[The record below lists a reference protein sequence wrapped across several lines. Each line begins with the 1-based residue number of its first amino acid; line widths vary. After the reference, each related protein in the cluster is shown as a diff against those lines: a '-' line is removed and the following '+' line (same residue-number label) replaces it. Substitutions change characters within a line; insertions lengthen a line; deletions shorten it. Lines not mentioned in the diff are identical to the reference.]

1 MLVKEI
7 MTRKME
13 SIPPTASLREAARKM
28 RDLNVGS
35 LPVAEKGKLIGMIT
49 DRDICCRGVADGF
62 DPETTEVRDVMSR
75 DIAFCF
81 SYDTVNDA
89 VRQME
94 QRHIQQI
101 AVLNSDKTIAGFL
114 TVDDIAHFSRQ
125 LAGEVLDTTGHV
137 QH

>member
-7 MTRKME
+7 MTHK
-13 SIPPTASLREAARKM
+13 IVTVLPTTSLREAAQKM
-28 RDLNVGS
+28 RALNIGS
-35 LPVAEKGKLIGMIT
+35 LTVAKDGKLIGMIT
-49 DRDICCRGVADGF
+49 DRDICCRGVADGL
-62 DPETTEVRDVMSR
+62 DPAITEVREIMSH

-94 QRHIQQI
+94 QRHIRRL
-101 AVLNSDKTIAGFL
+101 AVLHSDKTIAGFL
-114 TVDDIAHFSRQ
+114 TVDDIAHYSRQ
-125 LAGEVLDTTGHV
+125 MAGEVLDSIAHV

>member
-7 MTRKME
+7 MTHRME
-13 SIPPTASLREAARKM
+13 YILPTATLREAAQKM
-28 RDLNVGS
+28 RDLNIGS
-35 LPVAEKGKLIGMIT
+35 LPVAENGKLIGMIT

-62 DPETTEVRDVMSR
+62 EPERTEVRGVMSH

-94 QRHIQQI
+94 QRHIRRL
-101 AVLNSDKTIAGFL
+101 AVLNSDKTIAGL
-114 TVDDIAHFSRQ
+114 LSVDDLAHYSRQ
-125 LAGEVLDTTGHV
+125 LAGEVLDSVRPVH
-137 QH
+137 H

>member
-7 MTRKME
+7 MTHKIV
-13 SIPPTASLREAARKM
+13 SVLPTASLREAAQKM
-28 RDLNVGS
+28 RTLNIGS
-35 LPVAEKGKLIGMIT
+35 LTVAKNGKLIGMIT

-62 DPETTEVRDVMSR
+62 DPAVTEVREIMSN

-94 QRHIQQI
+94 QRHIRRL
-101 AVLNSDKTIAGFL
+101 AVLHSDKTIAGFL
-114 TVDDIAHFSRQ
+114 TVDDIAHYSRQ
-125 LAGEVLDTTGHV
+125 LAGEVLDSVGQVH
-137 QH
+137 H

>member
-7 MTRKME
+7 MTHRLE
-13 SIPPTASLREAARKM
+13 YILPTATLREAAGKM
-28 RDLNVGS
+28 RDLNIGS
-35 LPVAEKGKLIGMIT
+35 LPVAENGKLIGMIT

-75 DIAFCF
+75 DVAFCF

-94 QRHIQQI
+94 QRHIRRL
-101 AVLNSDKTIAGFL
+101 AVLNNDKTIAGL
-114 TVDDIAHFSRQ
+114 LSVDDLAHYSRQ
-125 LAGEVLDTTGHV
+125 LAGEVLDSVGPVH
-137 QH
+137 H

>member
-7 MTRKME
+7 MKRKME
-13 SIPPTASLREAARKM
+13 SVLPTATLREAARKM
-28 RDLNVGS
+28 RDLNIGS
-35 LPVAEKGKLIGMIT
+35 LVVANNGKLIGMIT

-89 VRQME
+89 VRQMG
-94 QRHIQQI
+94 QLHIRRL
-101 AVLNSDKTIAGFL
+101 AVLNSDKTIAGML
-114 TVDDIAHFSRQ
+114 SVDDLAHYSRQ
-125 LAGEVLDTTGHV
+125 LAGEVLDSGRPAH
-137 QH
+137 H

>member
-1 MLVKEI
+1 
-7 MTRKME
+7 
-13 SIPPTASLREAARKM
+13 M
-28 RDLNVGS
+28 RDLNIGS
-35 LPVAEKGKLIGMIT
+35 LVVANNGKLIGMIT

-94 QRHIQQI
+94 QRHIRRL
-101 AVLNSDKTIAGFL
+101 AVLNNDKTIAGL
-114 TVDDIAHFSRQ
+114 LSVDDLAHYSRQ
-125 LAGEVLDTTGHV
+125 LAGEVLDSVGPVH
-137 QH
+137 H